1 MSMRWKSRGVA
12 AAAVTLVLSQAT
24 PAVAQPV
31 GSGSITGRITKH
43 APGPVTVNLFTTAG
57 AAAGQVTSDEE
68 GRYRFPEVPVGDYKL
83 QFGHRGN
90 YQWAHQQLGFSRA
103 DVVRVGD
110 GAAVVV
116 DDTMLK
122 AGVVEVIATDAVSGD
137 LVDTICADVWEDSK
151 RYCGGTD
158 GVLRLTDLPEGRHTI
173 HVQSS
178 DGLHAN
184 TKAADVEVT
193 WGKVTFVEVALKPTA
208 AFTTSV
214 VDRATGEPVAD
225 VCVAL
230 LPVVFGGIDRDT
242 CDWTRNHTDEAGAL
256 TLGGL
261 DPGEY
266 TVLAAPRDDV
276 HGLQWV
282 GQAGGV
288 GSQYKAQRLVLSA
301 GKVTTLPAIRL
312 DPAAGITGVIKA
324 AETGEP
330 ITYGCARVLP
340 DRAGAFGS
348 GPGTGCSEWG
358 GEGRYTISGLGP
370 YDWPVHFSHTYGDYT
385 PVWSGGASDRK
396 TATPV
401 QARVGAPGTADVEL
415 RPATVSLRPRV
426 VDETGQ
432 PYDGWLHLT
441 VVNARTGDHVGELAH
456 DRTVMGL
463 GDQAVRIQ
471 YRVDDDFV
479 SGWHGGT
486 NFATATTVRAKRDK
500 ETAVTIKLRPAGQA

>member
-1 MSMRWKSRGVA
+1 MSMRWKLLGVA
-12 AAAVTLVLSQAT
+12 AAAAALVLSQAT
-24 PAVAQPV
+24 SAVAGPA
-31 GSGSITGRITKH
+31 GSGSIAGQVTKH
-43 APGPVTVNLFTTAG
+43 GPGPVTVNLFTTAG
-57 AAAGQVTSDEE
+57 AAAGQVTSDEA
-68 GRYRFPEVPVGDYKL
+68 GRYRFAEVPAGDYKL

-90 YQWAHQQLGFSRA
+90 YQWAHQQLGFSKA
-103 DVVRVGD
+103 DVVRVVD
-110 GAAVVV
+110 GADVAV

-122 AGVVEVIATDAVSGD
+122 AGVVEVTATDAVSGE

-178 DGLHAN
+178 DGLHAP
-184 TKAADVEVT
+184 TEAADVEVT

-230 LPVVFGGIDRDT
+230 LPVVFGGIDGDT
-242 CDWTRNHTDEAGAL
+242 CDRTRNHTDDTGTL

-266 TVLAAPRDDV
+266 TVLAAPGDDV

-282 GQAGGV
+282 GKAGGV
-288 GSQYKAQRLVLSA
+288 GSQYQAQRLVLSA
-301 GKVTTLPAIRL
+301 GKVTTLAPIRL
-312 DPAAGITGVIKA
+312 DAAAAITGVIKA

-330 ITYGCARVLP
+330 ITYGCAGVLP
-340 DRAGAFGS
+340 RQRGGS
-348 GPGTGCSEWG
+348 GAGLGTGCSQWG

-370 YDWPVHFSHTYGDYT
+370 YDWPVHFAHPYGDYT
-385 PVWSGGASDRK
+385 AVWSGGASDRK

-401 QARVGAPGTADVEL
+401 PARVGAPGTADVEL
-415 RPATVSLRPRV
+415 RPTTVSLRPRV
-426 VDETGQ
+426 VDATGQ
-432 PYDGWLHLT
+432 QYDGSLHLT

-456 DRTVMGL
+456 DGTVMGL
-463 GDQAVRIQ
+463 GDQAVRVQ

-486 NFATATTVRAKRDK
+486 NFATATTVRAKPDK
-500 ETAVTIKLRPAGQA
+500 ETKVTIKLQRAG